1 MSYVVSMQKLG
12 SGKVCSTGKSYCT
25 FQLPYAAKKVYL
37 SAVNAAGRSNPTEA
51 KIHLPKSKPDV
62 RSLDRTVITD
72 ASATP
77 HDDKY
82 LLVQWR
88 SVLYPDLKDLVV
100 EWRPLL
106 NTDLSFTHFEIADK
120 NQTSLVIKGMPDA
133 LFSF

>member
-1 MSYVVSMQKLG
+1 MCFPSV
-12 SGKVCSTGKSYCT
+12 
-25 FQLPYAAKKVYL
+25 
-37 SAVNAAGRSNPTEA
+37 
-51 KIHLPKSKPDV
+51 
-62 RSLDRTVITD
+62 DRRVITD
-72 ASATP
+72 ASAAP

-88 SVLYPDLKDLVV
+88 SLLYPGLKDLVV

-120 NQTSLVIKGMPDA
+120 NQTSLVIKGMPGA